1 MGSADTAYRFVE
13 QGIRRLDRVF
23 AHPLI
28 DGPFGEAEEVSQLGI
43 GDFVV
48 GDLFVEGGFSKIEI
62 GGQLLDGH
70 DLGGHGGKLLGCEG
84 RGSAWFGLTLQFCGS
99 GTV

>member
-1 MGSADTAYRFVE
+1 MTLSVHFYTILADT
-13 QGIRRLDRVF
+13 L
-23 AHPLI
+23 
-28 DGPFGEAEEVSQLGI
+28 FGEPEEVTELGV

-48 GDLFVEGGFSKIEI
+48 GDLFVEGGFGQIEV
-62 GGQLLDGH
+62 GGKFLDGH

-99 GTV
+99 GTRRLPSGEPRRSR